1 MLGLPTSALG
11 SYHQSMQTE
20 DLERSFQR
28 AFGAPPAGVARAP
41 GRVNLI
47 GEHTDYNQG
56 FVLPMAIEPAVR
68 IAFRPRGD
76 RRVLVRSLEFNEQV
90 EIDLRDLSAART
102 GWRAYLAGVAW
113 ALQGAGRSLTGWE
126 GVIRSQV
133 PVGSGMSSSAALQ
146 IAVARV
152 FASVSGLAWEP
163 AEMARLV
170 QQAENEWVGVRC
182 GIMDMLASACGRQGH
197 ALLIDCLDL
206 SRDQVRMPGSAE
218 VVVLDSNTRREL
230 SQSGYNDRRSECE
243 SAARILGVSSLRCV
257 GLAELEA
264 QRGRLP
270 SPLYQRA
277 RHVITENLR
286 TLEAAA
292 WLQSGDV
299 VSFGRAMNASHASL
313 RDDFQVST
321 PQMDTLAE
329 LAQRHPASHGARMM
343 GGGFGGSVV
352 CLAEQAG
359 SRDLA
364 RDVLRAY
371 RKATGLQGTAEITRA
386 EDGAS
391 VST

>member
-1 MLGLPTSALG
+1 
-11 SYHQSMQTE
+11 MQAE
-20 DLERSFQR
+20 ELERSFHR

-68 IAFRPRGD
+68 IAFRPRAD
-76 RRVLVRSLEFNEQV
+76 RRVLVRSLDFHEQV
-90 EIDLRDLSAART
+90 EIDLRDLSAARA

-113 ALQGAGRSLTGWE
+113 ALQGAGRPLIGWE
-126 GVIRSQV
+126 GVIQSQV

-152 FASVSGLAWEP
+152 FASVSGLAWDP
-163 AEMARLV
+163 AEMARRV
-170 QQAENEWVGVRC
+170 QHAENEWVGVRC
-182 GIMDMLASACGRQGH
+182 GIMDMLASACGERGH

-206 SRDQVRMPGSAE
+206 SRDQVRMPGTAE
-218 VVVLDSNTRREL
+218 VVVLDSSTRREL

-243 SAARILGVSSLRCV
+243 SAARILHVPSLRFV
-257 GLAELEA
+257 GVAELEA
-264 QRGRLP
+264 QRELLTP
-270 SPLYQRA
+270 PLYQRA
-277 RHVITENLR
+277 RHVVTENRR

-292 WLQSGDV
+292 WLQSGEV
-299 VSFGRAMNASHASL
+299 VNFGRAMTASHASL
-313 RDDFQVST
+313 RDDFQIST

-329 LAQRHPASHGARMM
+329 LAQRHPACYGARMM

-359 SRDLA
+359 SRELA

-371 RKATGLQGTAEITRA
+371 RKATGLQGTAAITRA
-386 EDGAS
+386 EAGAS
-391 VST
+391 LSS